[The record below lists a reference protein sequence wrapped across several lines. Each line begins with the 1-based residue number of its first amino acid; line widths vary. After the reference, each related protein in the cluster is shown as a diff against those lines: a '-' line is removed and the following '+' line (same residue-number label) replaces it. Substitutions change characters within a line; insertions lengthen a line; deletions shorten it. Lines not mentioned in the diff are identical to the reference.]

1 MIVRHAIRGSMIS
14 FYSCFR
20 DRRFPSENVNSR
32 VSNFTG
38 IESCERR
45 TKNEG
50 LAEAYNGSNRD
61 GTDACLISRF
71 LLSWHARHV
80 LLRKPAPQMW
90 REEDKR

>member
-1 MIVRHAIRGSMIS
+1 VWKIIVRHAIRGSLIS

-50 LAEAYNGSNRD
+50 LAEVTGATGMELMLASFHGSY
-61 GTDACLISRF
+61 
-71 LLSWHARHV
+71 
-80 LLRKPAPQMW
+80 
-90 REEDKR
+90 